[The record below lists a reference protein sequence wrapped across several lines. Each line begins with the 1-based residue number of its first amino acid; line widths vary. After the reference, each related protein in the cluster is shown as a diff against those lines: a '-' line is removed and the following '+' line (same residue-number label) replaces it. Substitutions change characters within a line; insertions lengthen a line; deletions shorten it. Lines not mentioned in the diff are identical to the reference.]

1 MAEDNA
7 PDSWEDDVK
16 LLKRPGAKLG
26 GVGMERTSSSSSST
40 KSLAD
45 REQEYAQARAR
56 IFAGNYGGD
65 AAPPPPAA
73 AAAAAK
79 TPVPGTKRLP
89 LVTAVPDGKKEP
101 GGPKVPPAQPA
112 PSLIKKSDG
121 GVVGKKDR
129 GEVNRSGV

>member
-7 PDSWEDDVK
+7 QDSWEDDVK

-56 IFAGNYGGD
+56 IFAGKDGGD
-65 AAPPPPAA
+65 AAPPAA
-73 AAAAAK
+73 AAAATAK

-89 LVTAVPDGKKEP
+89 HVTPVPDGKKEP

-112 PSLIKKSDG
+112 PLLIKKSDG
-121 GVVGKKDR
+121 GVVENKNR
-129 GEVNRSGV
+129 GDVNIRVSP